1 MSDRRS
7 EPLPGGFFGPEP
19 ANDEIQKIVDQVKP
33 QLEEKENVKYEVFVA
48 IEYMLQIVQGKNYL
62 IKVSVNNST
71 DECVHLKVY
80 VNLEGEIILT
90 AYETGKTKC
99 DPLTDFE

>member
-7 EPLPGGFFGPEP
+7 ETPPGGFFGPKP
-19 ANDEIQKIVDQVKP
+19 ATPEIQKIVDEVKP
-33 QLEEKENVKYEVFVA
+33 QLEEKENVTYEVFVA
-48 IEYMLQIVQGKNYL
+48 IEYMIQIVEGKNYL

-71 DECVHLKVY
+71 DECVHLEVY

-99 DPLTDFE
+99 DPLTNSE